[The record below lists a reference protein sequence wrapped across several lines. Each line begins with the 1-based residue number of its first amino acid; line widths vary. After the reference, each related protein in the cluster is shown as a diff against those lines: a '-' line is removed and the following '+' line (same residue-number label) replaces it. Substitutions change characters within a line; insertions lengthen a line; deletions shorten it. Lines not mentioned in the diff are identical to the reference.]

1 MPALRIIERVPL
13 ELVGQIKELNIELIE
28 VVAIVLMMR
37 KYTVTVQGMVNHTTI
52 HFNQFLLVEHGCH
65 LTERNR
71 YETQQVQI

>member
-1 MPALRIIERVPL
+1 MPALCVIERVPL
-13 ELVGQIKELNIELIE
+13 ELTGQIKELNIELIE

-37 KYTVTVQGMVNHTTI
+37 KYTVMVQDMVDYTTI

-71 YETQQVQI
+71 YETQHV